1 MADSSVVAE
10 RVSAPSSEDAA
21 TNNSLA
27 RLDAGTRGKPPLVS
41 IIVVSH
47 NYAQFVGKAVASA
60 LGQSYR
66 PLEVILVDDGS
77 TDGSQQILAAFADRA
92 EVILKRNGGET
103 STVNAG
109 FAASTGDIVM
119 LLDSDDMLHEA
130 AAASVVA
137 AWRPGI
143 SKVQYCLRVV
153 DADDAPWGRNMP
165 RYPEGFSATDV
176 RRLVRRFGTYPAPP
190 SSGNAYSRDFLSKVM
205 PIDARQFPFAPDG
218 ALNAIAPLYG
228 DVVSID
234 RPLGYYRVH
243 GRNMWAMVTLDRAR
257 ILQFIDLGRKEA
269 RFTRAHAIKRGI
281 EPPRGSQLD
290 HSFHLLERR
299 LAA

>member
-103 STVNAG
+103 STEIG
-109 FAASTGDIVM
+109 RASCR
-119 LLDSDDMLHEA
+119 E
-130 AAASVVA
+130 
-137 AWRPGI
+137 
-143 SKVQYCLRVV
+143 RV
-153 DADDAPWGRNMP
+153 
-165 RYPEGFSATDV
+165 
-176 RRLVRRFGTYPAPP
+176 
-190 SSGNAYSRDFLSKVM
+190 
-205 PIDARQFPFAPDG
+205 
-218 ALNAIAPLYG
+218 
-228 DVVSID
+228 
-234 RPLGYYRVH
+234 
-243 GRNMWAMVTLDRAR
+243 
-257 ILQFIDLGRKEA
+257 
-269 RFTRAHAIKRGI
+269 
-281 EPPRGSQLD
+281 
-290 HSFHLLERR
+290 
-299 LAA
+299 